1 MFSLAT
7 KYWTNSRSAT
17 NYKSFFNSFNSP
29 VILNRSPI
37 VINPK
42 FPKNFVENFVKNYRS
57 SYMQQLIRG
66 GRNVE
71 SRRKIE
77 SRDCLLRC
85 LADKW
90 PKKKKKK
97 KKCPPSPIYTGVSR
111 PSRII
116 KTLPPPCCASFHN
129 PVVASSDKRHCSCE
143 AAQPNNC
150 LIDAAQLSWIAY
162 LLHRLPFTL
171 PCTSLTS
178 PQLLFRREDAIR
190 FPSNPSQSIRRQNY
204 YSSWKTHPV
213 SYIHARNSGRD
224 VPIIHRYPISK
235 LFISARRLVWNCS
248 IEKLI
253 WRTVEFLLCT
263 RTLRKK

>member
-1 MFSLAT
+1 MKRGKESCLRIISNMFSLAT
-7 KYWTNSRSAT
+7 KYWTNSAQDPRR
-17 NYKSFFNSFNSP
+17 
-29 VILNRSPI
+29 I
-37 VINPK
+37 INPSLIPSIPRWFWCSFANSYK
-42 FPKNFVENFVKNYRS
+42 FPKFVEKLSKIIIRATTPGYSREKCRIAEKN
-57 SYMQQLIRG
+57 
-66 GRNVE
+66 
-71 SRRKIE
+71 
-77 SRDCLLRC
+77 RDCRLRC

-90 PKKKKKK
+90 PKKKKKEK
-97 KKCPPSPIYTGVSR
+97 KSPPSPIYTGVSR

-178 PQLLFRREDAIR
+178 PQLLFRREIR
-190 FPSNPSQSIRRQNY
+190 FPSNPSQSTRCQNY
-204 YSSWKTHPV
+204 SYSWKTIHPV
-213 SYIHARNSGRD
+213 CVYARQRCAN
-224 VPIIHRYPISK
+224 YPSLSSRISSK
-235 LFISARRLVWNCS
+235 LFINARRLVWNRW

-253 WRTVEFLLCT
+253 CHEE
-263 RTLRKK
+263 